1 MRRFLH
7 LPSPAMVVAVAALTV
22 ALGGT
27 SYAVITLPTNSVGT
41 KQLRKSAVTSAKIKN
56 GTIKATDLR
65 AALRSA
71 IAAPG
76 PVGPVGAAGPAGPAG
91 PPGAAGGFDLS
102 KIVNRAGAEI
112 VVPADSVDAEAVAV
126 CAAGEKAISG
136 GFVISSDP
144 GTGFA
149 WASTISDDGTA
160 WIVDIDNT
168 GGTEASGFAV
178 VTCARS

>member
-7 LPSPAMVVAVAALTV
+7 VPSPAMVVATAALIV

-27 SYAVITLPTNSVGT
+27 SYAVVALPKNSVGA
-41 KQLRKSAVTSAKIKN
+41 KQLRKNAVTSAKIKN
-56 GTIKATDLR
+56 GTVAAKDLQ
-65 AALRSA
+65 RSLQTA

-76 PVGPVGAAGPAGPAG
+76 PAGPAGAAGPAGPG
-91 PPGAAGGFDLS
+91 GAAGAPGGFDLS
-102 KIVNRAGAEI
+102 KIVNRAGAEV
-112 VVPADSVDAEAVAV
+112 VVPAGSVDARAVAA

-136 GFVISSDP
+136 GFVISGDP

-149 WASTISDDGTA
+149 WASAISVAGTE

-168 GGTEASGFAV
+168 GGTEAAGFAV

>member
-1 MRRFLH
+1 
-7 LPSPAMVVAVAALTV
+7 MVVAVTALTV

-27 SYAVITLPTNSVGT
+27 SYAVITLPKNSVGT
-41 KQLRKSAVTSAKIKN
+41 KQLRKNAVTSAKIKS
-56 GTIKATDLR
+56 GTVRASDLQSS
-65 AALRSA
+65 LRTA

-76 PVGPVGAAGPAGPAG
+76 PVGATGPAGPAG
-91 PPGAAGGFDLS
+91 APGTPGGFDLS
-102 KIVNRAGAEI
+102 KIVNRVGAAV
-112 VVPADSVDAEAVAV
+112 VVPADSVSAEAIAA

-136 GFVISSDP
+136 GFVIETDP

-149 WASTISDDGTA
+149 WASTVSEDGTT